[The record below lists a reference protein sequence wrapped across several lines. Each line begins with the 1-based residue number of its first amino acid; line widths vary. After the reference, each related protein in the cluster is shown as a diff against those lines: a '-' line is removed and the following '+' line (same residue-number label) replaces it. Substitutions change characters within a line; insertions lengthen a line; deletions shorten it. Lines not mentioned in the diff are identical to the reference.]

1 MRKIG
6 VVTLALMGLFM
17 VGAMTASSALA
28 TTPQILAG
36 GKTIEVLLFF
46 QISGE
51 LLLEDTK
58 ASILGNPDLL
68 CSGIFDGMIE
78 PGGALGFIEELLM
91 LSGELLNELG
101 VLNGAGNDMIDC
113 TDHNNLCSS
122 GETEKVLLTVL
133 GMPWHFVIE
142 LVEVGGKDV
151 YRAALQRETGKIPS
165 YEATCETAL
174 GTIKDLCETEEGTTT
189 QALLENTTEGLLG
202 EFTEKDQAEGGT
214 TEAGKCTLGG
224 AKTGL
229 LAGDSFFTESGS
241 AKEALTVSE

>member
-17 VGAMTASSALA
+17 VGAMTAGSALA

-36 GKTIEVLLFF
+36 GKTITELLFF

-58 ASILGNPDLL
+58 SSVLGNPDLL

-122 GETEKVLLTVL
+122 GGAEKVLLTVL
-133 GMPWHFVIE
+133 
-142 LVEVGGKDV
+142 
-151 YRAALQRETGKIPS
+151 
-165 YEATCETAL
+165 
-174 GTIKDLCETEEGTTT
+174 
-189 QALLENTTEGLLG
+189 LLEMRMTARVATPGQMTNRSNREPRR
-202 EFTEKDQAEGGT
+202 KPKRIIKRHA
-214 TEAGKCTLGG
+214 
-224 AKTGL
+224 
-229 LAGDSFFTESGS
+229 
-241 AKEALTVSE
+241 